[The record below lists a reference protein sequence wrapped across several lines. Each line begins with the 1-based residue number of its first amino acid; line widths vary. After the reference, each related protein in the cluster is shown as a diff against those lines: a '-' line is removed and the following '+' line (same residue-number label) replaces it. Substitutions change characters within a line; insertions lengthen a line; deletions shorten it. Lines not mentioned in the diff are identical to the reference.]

1 MRHMRPNPRP
11 RLRRNRA
18 EDASFQTDTPAFRRW
33 FGKSV
38 VVDERGAP
46 LVVYH
51 GTGDGGFVEFEH
63 SKIDKH
69 HSGFFFTSSKEIAES
84 YGMPKPLPRPVR
96 HLPDLRTVVDIKRLV
111 SSPENNFD
119 GWRLMLGQSQQI
131 IEPEVEDYGLEYTGM
146 GAQVVTR
153 FFPFW
158 ARNGATVDIGGDY
171 YPPYTGLVSAVRE
184 AVRRGGP
191 PTSGVY
197 PVYLRLLNP
206 MVVEG
211 RGALWS
217 HIPFE
222 RGVYKTDQL
231 SAIAKQRGYDGV
243 IFRDI
248 YDSMIVQDVVSD
260 VYVAFDPRQ
269 VKSATENVGAFD
281 PEDTDIRRNPPRRRN
296 PISVFVDEDH
306 SIVRRTKAFV
316 QEWHDRDMDRVFADM
331 GARVDVSIS
340 GVEGP
345 DSVSLDLLEA
355 TSPRKGAGRRALR
368 TLLSLTDKHDLTVTL
383 VAQPLNVGSGA
394 PIAQADLIRFYERF
408 GFHFDER
415 VLDLPPHAARRIY
428 HDFGHYQMVRFP
440 YANTYEDNPRR
451 WNPAKAPK
459 APKPPRTFR
468 DLGAWTD
475 WARTQ
480 GMTLRLARAGYG
492 PVEVTDLYAD
502 MTGTG
507 AGSRVME
514 ALVAAADQQGMPL
527 RLTPSGKRN
536 ITFYERFGFTVGR
549 TAYDTAMHRTP
560 RRR

>member
-1 MRHMRPNPRP
+1 MRRMRPPT
-11 RLRRNRA
+11 RRNRA

-33 FGKSV
+33 FGDSK
-38 VVDERGAP
+38 VVDAKGRP

-51 GTGDGGFVEFEH
+51 GTTRGGFVAFEH
-63 SKIDKH
+63 AKIDKH
-69 HSGFFFTSSKEIAES
+69 HSGFFFTSSKEVADS
-84 YGMPKPLPRPVR
+84 YGMDTLLPRPVR
-96 HLPDLRTVVDIKRLV
+96 YLPDIRTVVDIKRLV
-111 SSPENNFD
+111 NSPENNFD
-119 GWRLMLGQSQQI
+119 GWRLVLGQSQQI

-158 ARNGATVDIGGDY
+158 ARNGATVDIGDDY
-171 YPPYTGLVSAVRE
+171 YDPPYTDLVRVVRE
-184 AVRRGGP
+184 AVRDGGP
-191 PTSGVY
+191 ETSGVY

-269 VKSATENVGAFD
+269 VKSAVANVGTFD

-296 PISVFVDEDH
+296 ALGVQLRKGHPQL
-306 SIVRRTKAFV
+306 RRTKAFV
-316 QEWHDRDMDRVFADM
+316 QEWNDLDMDRVFADM
-331 GARVDVSIS
+331 GARVDVSVGS
-340 GVEGP
+340 G
-345 DSVSLDLLEA
+345 DAHDAVSLDSLEA
-355 TSPRKGAGRRALR
+355 LTYRKGAGSRALR
-368 TLLSLTDKHDLTVTL
+368 ALLDLTDKHGLTVTL
-383 VAQPLNVGSGA
+383 TAEPFSVRAFPD
-394 PIAQADLIRFYERF
+394 PDLISRDGLVRFYKRF
-408 GFHFDER
+408 GFDFDG
-415 VLDLPPHAARRIY
+415 D
-428 HDFGHYQMVRFP
+428 
-440 YANTYEDNPRR
+440 EDEDEDDGFYPMIRYPRAP
-451 WNPAKAPK
+451 NPAKAPK
-459 APKPPRTFR
+459 APRTFR

-480 GMTLRLARAGYG
+480 GMTLRLSRAGYG

-560 RRR
+560 RQR

>member
-33 FGKSV
+33 FGDSK
-38 VVDERGAP
+38 VVDAKGRP

-51 GTGDGGFVEFEH
+51 GTGDGGFVAFEH

-69 HSGFFFTSSKEIAES
+69 HSGFFFTSSKEVAES

-184 AVRRGGP
+184 AVRLGGP
-191 PTSGVY
+191 GTSGVY

-211 RGALWS
+211 HGALWS

-248 YDSMIVQDVVSD
+248 YDSMIAQDVVSD

-296 PISVFVDEDH
+296 ALGVQLRKGHPQL
-306 SIVRRTKAFV
+306 RRTKAFV
-316 QEWHDRDMDRVFADM
+316 QEWNDLDMDRVFADM
-331 GARVDVSIS
+331 GARVDVSVGS
-340 GVEGP
+340 G
-345 DSVSLDLLEA
+345 DAHDAVSLDSLEA
-355 TSPRKGAGRRALR
+355 LTYRKGAGSRALR
-368 TLLSLTDKHDLTVTL
+368 ALLDLTDKHGLTVTL
-383 VAQPLNVGSGA
+383 TAEPFSFGDA
-394 PIAQADLIRFYERF
+394 TDLISRDALVRFYKRF
-408 GFHFDER
+408 GFDFDESEGSPEWFE
-415 VLDLPPHAARRIY
+415 DEDEGYYP
-428 HDFGHYQMVRFP
+428 MVRYP
-440 YANTYEDNPRR
+440 RTSNPR
-451 WNPAKAPK
+451 
-459 APKPPRTFR
+459 
-468 DLGAWTD
+468 
-475 WARTQ
+475 
-480 GMTLRLARAGYG
+480 
-492 PVEVTDLYAD
+492 
-502 MTGTG
+502 
-507 AGSRVME
+507 
-514 ALVAAADQQGMPL
+514 
-527 RLTPSGKRN
+527 
-536 ITFYERFGFTVGR
+536 GR
-549 TAYDTAMHRTP
+549 
-560 RRR
+560 